1 MHSPIHSAIAVRYR
15 EVLKECSLN
24 DVVYLDPPYTKH
36 ARKTG
41 AYSETLD
48 HREMVE
54 ILLDASFRWA
64 LSEYENEIYAPLTR
78 KFGERVRIVVNKTMN
93 DANHHGGKRPKAV
106 ECIWRN
112 FT

>member
-1 MHSPIHSAIAVRYR
+1 
-15 EVLKECSLN
+15 
-24 DVVYLDPPYTKH
+24 VVYLDPPYTKH

-78 KFGERVRIVVNKTMN
+78 KFGEPVRIVVNKTMN